1 VNGEPVSGGA
11 NFQADGPTAK
21 PVLESAMKCKEEI
34 LAYFDGRFLRT
45 PERTRGSVM
54 VVLVE
59 LRGSGLRR
67 VRLKL

>member
-1 VNGEPVSGGA
+1 MNGKPVFGGA

-21 PVLESAMKCKEEI
+21 PVLESAMRCEKATF
-34 LAYFDGRFLRT
+34 AYFDGRFLRT
-45 PERTRGSVM
+45 PELTRGLVM
-54 VVLVE
+54 VVMVE

>member
-1 VNGEPVSGGA
+1 MNGKPVFGGA

-21 PVLESAMKCKEEI
+21 PVLESAMRCEKAT

-45 PERTRGSVM
+45 PELTRGLVM
-54 VVLVE
+54 VVMVE